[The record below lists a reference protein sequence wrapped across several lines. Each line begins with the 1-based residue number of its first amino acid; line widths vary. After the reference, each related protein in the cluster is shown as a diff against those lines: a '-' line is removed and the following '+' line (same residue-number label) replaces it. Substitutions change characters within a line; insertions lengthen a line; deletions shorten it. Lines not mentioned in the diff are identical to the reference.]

1 MHESH
6 QGRIAAETTPEDKGR
21 TTGAAATT
29 SRAATANN
37 RPYGNGL
44 RVADNGYIVT
54 GYLFLIYP
62 NALRRTIT
70 NTNQKIKPINHDH
83 QNFCDCNSSN
93 LIYLLKCNKCS
104 LQYVG
109 QTGRKL
115 KSRIAEHRNSI
126 KKGKGSCPF
135 LIKHFSNSGPCFQQG
150 FTVNVLEKLEGSG
163 LTDRNIVNTKLVD
176 SRKKREKFWMLK
188 MRSVYPYGMNHD
200 FGQI

>member
-70 NTNQKIKPINHDH
+70 NTNQKIEH
-83 QNFCDCNSSN
+83 Q
-93 LIYLLKCNKCS
+93 
-104 LQYVG
+104 VG
-109 QTGRKL
+109 LGICRVTLWSEDPAWNR
-115 KSRIAEHRNSI
+115 SRIFR
-126 KKGKGSCPF
+126 
-135 LIKHFSNSGPCFQQG
+135 
-150 FTVNVLEKLEGSG
+150 
-163 LTDRNIVNTKLVD
+163 
-176 SRKKREKFWMLK
+176 
-188 MRSVYPYGMNHD
+188 
-200 FGQI
+200 